1 MSSRGTFVPYLNPL
15 KHWKP
20 PPRFTQITK
29 NKGTCF
35 FGTHRFGSFQPSC
48 NWTSSQS
55 WEMQHDS
62 LIACRWQD
70 LYLFFYDSTASSG
83 TWTKNLKETSVR
95 WLFWVVTIWVWSL
108 SWVSTMELLE
118 EAEKHRYSK
127 SVSTKPLQSFIAKL
141 FKRITLWGVTFT
153 NKQFIDIMWSPPKK
167 KRKKTHYTHIKTYQN
182 HPEIFGVLA
191 FYCCCCCCWLIEG
204 QCSSILSWSQKK
216 PRVWPRQDFINNYI
230 DIISKRC

>member
-1 MSSRGTFVPYLNPL
+1 MLTVEKSDSNVGSTQPSLAWIIWNISRWWHAIQRQLVSIDYTFTQQKKIMSSRGTFVPYLNPL

-95 WLFWVVTIWVWSL
+95 WLFWVVTIWVWSS

-118 EAEKHRYSK
+118 EAEKR
-127 SVSTKPLQSFIAKL
+127 
-141 FKRITLWGVTFT
+141 
-153 NKQFIDIMWSPPKK
+153 
-167 KRKKTHYTHIKTYQN
+167 
-182 HPEIFGVLA
+182 
-191 FYCCCCCCWLIEG
+191 
-204 QCSSILSWSQKK
+204 
-216 PRVWPRQDFINNYI
+216 
-230 DIISKRC
+230 